1 MKWVCI
7 TKNFNNFT
15 YGKIYEGYVISVERN
30 SLLDIPNDKGE
41 RHLPAK
47 FGYNGPGVFVEYF
60 VSLDKWQEIRRGK
73 INQVL
78 GMPYNSN

>member
-1 MKWVCI
+1 MKWVCV
-7 TKNFNNFT
+7 TKNFSDFT
-15 YGKIYEGYVISVERN
+15 YGKVYEGNINESGT
-30 SLLDIPNDKGE
+30 LLDIPNDKNQ
-41 RHLPAK
+41 RYLPAK
-47 FGYNGPGVFVEYF
+47 YGYNGPGVFVEYF

>member
-1 MKWVCI
+1 MKWICI
-7 TKNFNNFT
+7 TKNFTNFT
-15 YGKIYEGYVISVERN
+15 YGKIYEGVERN

-47 FGYNGPGVFVEYF
+47 SGYNGPGVFVEYF

>member
-7 TKNFNNFT
+7 TERFSNFT
-15 YGKIYEGYVISVERN
+15 YGRIYEGVEIN

-41 RHLPAK
+41 RNLPAK
-47 FGYNGPGVFVEYF
+47 YGYDGPGVFVEYF
-60 VSLDKWQEIRRGK
+60 VTLDKWQEIREGK

-78 GMPYNSN
+78 GIFKRF